1 MGFFSFKTQDT
12 RRSIA
17 NNASR
22 RPTFNV
28 YMVDNKGNQYHEPS
42 YSGYGIFG
50 GKDYYILMA
59 EMNGLYDESD
69 QRMRSLAIDLYYNPK
84 PDTLFP
90 NLYAKPGKSWRNKRP
105 EDCKHQGFFY

>member
-17 NNASR
+17 NNASSK
-22 RPTFNV
+22 PTFNV
-28 YMVDNKGNQYHEPS
+28 YMVDNQGNEFFEPS
-42 YSGYGIFG
+42 YSGYGVFG
-50 GKDYYILMA
+50 DKDYFVLMA

-90 NLYAKPGKSWRNKRP
+90 NLYAKAGNKWRNKRP
-105 EDCKHQGFFY
+105 DNCPNQGFFY

>member
-22 RPTFNV
+22 RPTFDV
-28 YMVDNKGNQYHEPS
+28 YMVDNKGNEYHEPD
-42 YSGYGIFG
+42 YSGYGRFG

-59 EMNGLYDESD
+59 EMNGINEDTD
-69 QRMRSLAIDLYYNPK
+69 QKMRSRAIDLYYNPQ

-90 NLYAKPGKSWRNKRP
+90 NLFSRSGKSWRNKRP
-105 EDCKHQGFFY
+105 NDCPYQGFFY